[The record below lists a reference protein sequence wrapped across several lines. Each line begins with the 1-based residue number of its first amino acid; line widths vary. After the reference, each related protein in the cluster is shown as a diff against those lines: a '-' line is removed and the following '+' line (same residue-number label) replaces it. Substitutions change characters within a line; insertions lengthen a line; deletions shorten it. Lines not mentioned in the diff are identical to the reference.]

1 MLNEDLIKFVLI
13 LMTIGVVIV
22 SALLIGVAILA
33 FKSYNGG
40 WSHESQEKKA
50 KESKKRR
57 AKKKSSSSDDDS
69 DTGSKVKS
77 GKHTETKKTI
87 RTTK

>member
-1 MLNEDLIKFVLI
+1 
-13 LMTIGVVIV
+13 MTIGVVIV
-22 SALLIGVAILA
+22 SALVIGVAILA

-40 WSHESQEKKA
+40 WSHESQEKKE

-69 DTGSKVKS
+69 DTDSKVKS
-77 GKHTETKKTI
+77 GLTNRRPNKRSEQQS
-87 RTTK
+87 RFE